1 MTIFEMLELLDTE
14 IVGLRARNRELQI
27 ALERLEQTGA
37 APASPKKKTAKKAKK
52 KSRKATRKQPLKKEE
67 QLSLPTLNAEVKPE
81 QEARP
86 VGKRLALGKSL
97 VQLRRASAPRPL

>member
-1 MTIFEMLELLDTE
+1 LTIFEMLELLDTE

-27 ALERLEQTGA
+27 ALERREQTSA
-37 APASPKKKTAKKAKK
+37 APASPKKKRTAKK
-52 KSRKATRKQPLKKEE
+52 KSNRKASRKQPVKKGE
-67 QLSLPTLNAEVKPE
+67 QLSLPALTEEVKAA

-97 VQLRRASAPRPL
+97 VQLRRVAPRPL